1 MEGIPLSP
9 SRDLQRLKLQ
19 IDGLSDS
26 FEILKLKEEGLTI
39 SSSGELNLLQGS
51 PVSGQIDS
59 PGLNLQFR
67 FQGSLQRQ
75 VARPDGK
82 GFILG
87 IQFTQRTRF
96 PDLLIAL
103 ELAS

>member
-1 MEGIPLSP
+1 M
-9 SRDLQRLKLQ
+9 
-19 IDGLSDS
+19 
-26 FEILKLKEEGLTI
+26 
-39 SSSGELNLLQGS
+39 
-51 PVSGQIDS
+51 SGQIDS

-87 IQFTQRTRF
+87 IQFAQKTRF
-96 PDLLIAL
+96 PDVLIAL

>member
-1 MEGIPLSP
+1 MEGIPLTP
-9 SRDLQRLKLQ
+9 SRVLKGLTLQ
-19 IDGLSDS
+19 IDGLEES
-26 FEILKLKEEGLTI
+26 FEILKIREEGITV
-39 SSSGELNLLQGS
+39 SSSSELNLLVGS
-51 PVSGQIDS
+51 PLSGQIAS
-59 PGLNLQFR
+59 QSLNLQFR

-75 VARPDGK
+75 VLRPDQN

-87 IQFTQRTRF
+87 IQFHQTTRY

>member
-1 MEGIPLSP
+1 M
-9 SRDLQRLKLQ
+9 
-19 IDGLSDS
+19 
-26 FEILKLKEEGLTI
+26 
-39 SSSGELNLLQGS
+39 NLLQGS

-87 IQFTQRTRF
+87 IQFAQKTRF
-96 PDLLIAL
+96 PDVLIAL